1 VTGQETGREKDINYL
16 LKKSE
21 PLENYKNG
29 GNQDLERSR
38 SHNSW
43 CRRVWGL

>member
-1 VTGQETGREKDINYL
+1 VTGQETGREKDII
-16 LKKSE
+16 LKKTRT
-21 PLENYKNG
+21 LGNYKNG
-29 GNQDLERSR
+29 GNQELERSG

>member
-16 LKKSE
+16 KKTRT
-21 PLENYKNG
+21 LGNYKNG
-29 GNQDLERSR
+29 GNQELERSR

-43 CRRVWGL
+43 YKRVWVL